1 MYVRLHSNGSGPVAV
16 NAKRQVAMPIH
27 QAEETVIAIAVAMFL
42 ILAATA
48 AWLLLFPSARDDVH
62 EWLRGVI
69 RKLRTSIGRAGAKA
83 ATQAGDSSRA
93 TRVASQRTVGMLWRH
108 RWSLLAAAMLLGLPP
123 LIVLLVR
130 HDSVHLESFETG
142 YTDPIGNPQILEL
155 LNGERLVPP
164 PALPPEVF
172 VIAEAE
178 RQQLDR
184 VAAEL
189 VPDKIVSAD
198 RRWDAID
205 PAFQQRVLV
214 IYALMKQRGY
224 DMALV
229 EGYRSPARQA
239 ELAAAGKATRAKA
252 GQSCH
257 QYGLAV
263 DSAILKNGKLQ
274 WNMNDD
280 WVREG
285 YFLYGELAE
294 QAGLSWGGNWRSIK
308 DYVHVEA
315 KTACRD
321 ARRRAGHG

>member
-1 MYVRLHSNGSGPVAV
+1 MYVRLHSNGSDPVAV
-16 NAKRQVAMPIH
+16 NARPELTLPIH
-27 QAEETVIAIAVAMFL
+27 EFEETVIAIVMAMFL
-42 ILAATA
+42 ILTVAAV
-48 AWLLLFPSARDDVH
+48 WLLMFPSAREGANAYLSRVS
-62 EWLRGVI
+62 
-69 RKLRTSIGRAGAKA
+69 RKLGALFGRANARA
-83 ATQAGDSSRA
+83 ATRVGESSRA
-93 TRVASQRTVGMLWRH
+93 TRAAGNRMAGTLFRYRWPLLVAF
-108 RWSLLAAAMLLGLPP
+108 MLLGLPP
-123 LIVLLVR
+123 LAVFLIRNDNVQ
-130 HDSVHLESFETG
+130 LESFETG
-142 YTDPIGNPQILEL
+142 YTDATGNSQIVEL

-164 PALPPEVF
+164 PPLPPEVF

-178 RQQLDR
+178 RRQLGE

-189 VPDKIVSAD
+189 IPDKIVSAD

-205 PAFQQRVLV
+205 AAFQQRVLV
-214 IYALMKQRGY
+214 IYTVMKQRGY
-224 DMALV
+224 EMALV

-239 ELAAAGKATRAKA
+239 ELASGGKATRAKA

-274 WNMNDD
+274 WNMNDR
-280 WVREG
+280 WVRDG

-315 KTACRD
+315 KAACRD
-321 ARRRAGHG
+321 ARSRAGYG